1 MEQNLDKK
9 NTSKEK
15 AISFYNKNKLKIIF
29 LITTILLVII
39 TLLILNEIKQKEN
52 ILISDKYVKASMLL
66 SNGQKEEAKNY
77 YEEIIFS
84 KNKFYSILALNV
96 ILEKNLVSKK
106 EKIFSYFK
114 ALEKIKLSNENYDL
128 FEFKKALYL
137 INIGNIESG
146 EQILKELIDNDST
159 LKPLA
164 QKLVKNK

>member
-9 NTSKEK
+9 NTTKEK
-15 AISFYNKNKLKIIF
+15 VISFYNKNKLKIIF
-29 LITTILLVII
+29 SITTILLVII

-66 SNGQKEEAKNY
+66 SNDQKEEAKNY

-84 KNKFYSILALNV
+84 KNKFYSILALNI

-106 EKIFSYFK
+106 EKIFSYFE

-128 FEFKKALYL
+128 VELKKALYL
-137 INIGNIESG
+137 INLGNINSG
-146 EQILKELIDNDST
+146 NNILKKLIDKDSS
-159 LKPLA
+159 LKSLA
-164 QKLVKNK
+164 QKLIEK